1 VSEIFVSYSRST
13 EPQARRVAE
22 ALTALGYDVWRDDQ
36 LLPHRPYLEDT
47 QARLE
52 TAKAVLVLW
61 SKAAVKSEW
70 VRSEA
75 NQGRQMRKVVQVSL
89 DGSMP
94 PMPFDQIQCAWL
106 QGWDG
111 DPANREWQNVLTAL
125 AELVPRK
132 GRGRKAEPAPREATA
147 APPLGRPRRIGRRWG
162 LGAAVAVV
170 AAALALGVW
179 LSRDLWTPQHPSRIA
194 VLPFDVIGAGGQEA
208 TALANALLDDLVG
221 AFSQDRVQAMSRSES
236 LALRGDHGPSALK
249 RLDVGYALGGD
260 VERAGETLRVRMH
273 LEDPHAQ
280 VTLWSRMFEG
290 PVGEADAL
298 ARRATARATLVAKM
312 TQSPKLDAI
321 RGKPSV
327 LATFIE
333 AQDEMA
339 NEGNPR
345 AIGLARE
352 VVAQAPRLAIGH
364 ALLSAALAGYTTPMT
379 DVSTQV
385 KEMTEESS
393 REARRALALD
403 PADPAPYG
411 ALASNLPFK
420 AWVERDRLLQ
430 KGLAVDPHNGDLAG
444 NISWFLMNNVGRNR
458 EAVDLIKQAMR
469 EQAYQADAN
478 LHDTLAVLLVNA
490 GRADEAAGVM
500 DEARRLWPDYWEIP
514 LTDFPVALARGD
526 YDRALVLLEARS
538 AKHTDK
544 PAVTA
549 VWRLVLHALSSK
561 DEGAR
566 QAALDAA
573 RTEPALDYQ
582 ARIYLLSRLGDIDG
596 AFRIADQAF
605 TPEALAQPAIF
616 FFNGNHGIGFL
627 WGPATLAMRRD
638 IRFMALANR
647 LGLVDYWRT
656 TGHWPD
662 YCSEPGLPYD
672 CKAEAAKLAKR

>member
-1 VSEIFVSYSRST
+1 VSEIFISYSRST

-22 ALTALGYDVWRDDQ
+22 ALIALGYDVWRDDQ

-52 TAKAVLVLW
+52 KAKAVLVLW

-94 PMPFDQIQCAWL
+94 PMPFDQIQCARL

-132 GRGRKAEPAPREATA
+132 GRSRKAKPALGETT
-147 APPLGRPRRIGRRWG
+147 APPLGRARRLDRRWG

-179 LSRDLWTPQHPSRIA
+179 LSRDLWAPQHPSRIA
-194 VLPFDVIGAGGQEA
+194 VLPFDVIGAGGPEA
-208 TALANALLDDLVG
+208 AALANTLLDDLVG
-221 AFSQDRVQAMSRSES
+221 AFSQDRVQAVSRSES
-236 LALRGDHGPSALK
+236 LTLRGDHGASALK
-249 RLDVGYALGGD
+249 RLGVGYALGGD

-280 VTLWSRMFEG
+280 VTLWSRTFEG

-298 ARRATARATLVAKM
+298 ARRATARATLVAKGA
-312 TQSPKLDAI
+312 QSPKLDAI
-321 RGKPSV
+321 RGKPQV

-364 ALLSAALAGYTTPMT
+364 ALLSAALTGYTTPMT

-385 KEMTEESS
+385 KAVTEESD
-393 REARRALALD
+393 REARKALALD
-403 PADPAPYG
+403 PTDPGPYSVLG
-411 ALASNLPFK
+411 ANLPFT
-420 AWVERDRLLQ
+420 AWVERDRLLR
-430 KGLAVDPHNGDLAG
+430 KGLAIDPHNDDLAA
-444 NISWFLMNNVGRNR
+444 NSSWFLMNNVGRNR
-458 EAVDLIKQAMR
+458 EAVDLLKQAMR
-469 EQAYQADAN
+469 DQAYQADAN
-478 LHDTLAVLLVNA
+478 FHDTLAVLLVGA

-500 DEARRLWPDYWEIP
+500 DEARRLWPDYWEVP
-514 LTDFPVALARGD
+514 LTDFPVAVARGD
-526 YDRALVLLEARS
+526 YDRALALIDARS
-538 AKHTDK
+538 AQHTDK
-544 PAVTA
+544 PAVPA
-549 VWRLVLHALSSK
+549 VWRLVLRALASK
-561 DEGAR
+561 DETAR
-566 QAALDAA
+566 QAALKAA

-582 ARIYLLSRLGDIDG
+582 TRVSMLSGLGDVDE
-596 AFRIADQAF
+596 AFRVADQAF
-605 TPEALAQPAIF
+605 TPEVLAQPLNF

-627 WGPATLAMRRD
+627 WAPATLGMRRD
-638 IRFMALANR
+638 VRFMTLAKR

-662 YCSEPGLPYD
+662 YCSEPGLAYD
-672 CKAEAAKLAKR
+672 CKVEAAKVAGKP